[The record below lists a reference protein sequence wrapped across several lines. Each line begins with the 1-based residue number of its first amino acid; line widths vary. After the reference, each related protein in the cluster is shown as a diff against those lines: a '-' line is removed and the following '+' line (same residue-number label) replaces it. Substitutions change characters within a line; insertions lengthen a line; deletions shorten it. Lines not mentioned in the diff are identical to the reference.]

1 MDSCI
6 TKASCGGERAGKSPV
21 DRSKRGVKRSV
32 VEDAKG
38 IPLGSVSALANR
50 HDLPLLAETLDA
62 ARALGLAAEG
72 ATVHLDRGYDSA
84 PTRERLWERGLVA
97 EVFRRGAPVPL
108 KATNRWVV
116 ERTNS
121 RQNAHKKIMWCTERR
136 GSVVDFWATLSEL
149 VVIVRRLVREVWSR
163 YRWEG
168 IPTRRP

>member
-1 MDSCI
+1 M
-6 TKASCGGERAGKSPV
+6 
-21 DRSKRGVKRSV
+21 
-32 VEDAKG
+32 
-38 IPLGSVSALANR
+38 
-50 HDLPLLAETLDA
+50 
-62 ARALGLAAEG
+62 
-72 ATVHLDRGYDSA
+72 DRGYDSA

-121 RQNAHKKIMWCTERR
+121 WQNAHKKLMWCTERR
-136 GSVVDFWATLSEL
+136 GPVVDFWAALSEV